1 MLEGENL
8 NEKEN
13 ILQVKNLKKY
23 FPITRG
29 VFARVCGYLKAV
41 DDVSFSVRRGE
52 TVGLVGESGSGKTT
66 TAKTILRLTEPSD
79 GEIVFDG
86 VRITELEGAA
96 LRSLRRNMQVVFQDP
111 YSSLNPR
118 MTVGA
123 IIREGLDIHRVGRR
137 RERRERVHTLLREVG
152 LDPSFEN
159 RYPHEFSGGQRQR
172 VGIARARALEPKFII
187 CDEPVSALDVSIRA
201 QIINLLTDLQ
211 SRHNL
216 SYLFI
221 SHDLGVVRYVSHRV
235 AVMYLGKIV
244 EEAPANELYRN
255 PRHPYTRALLSA
267 IPVADPRRRTKREI
281 LPGSVPSLF
290 NLPTG
295 CRFHPRCRFAEEI
308 CRRESP
314 PERRISAEHTLL
326 CHKDKPRTSVRG

>member
-1 MLEGENL
+1 VLEGENL
-8 NEKEN
+8 SEREN
-13 ILQVKNLKKY
+13 ILEVRNLKKY

-41 DDVSFSVRRGE
+41 DGISFSVACGE
-52 TVGLVGESGSGKTT
+52 TVGLVGESGCGKTT
-66 TAKTILRLTEPSD
+66 AARTILRLTEPTD

-86 VRITELEGAA
+86 IRVTELEGAA
-96 LRSLRRNMQVVFQDP
+96 MRSLRRNMQVVFQDP

-123 IIREGLDIHRVGRR
+123 IIREGLDIHRVGTK
-137 RERRERVHTLLREVG
+137 RERRERVRALLREVG
-152 LDPSFEN
+152 LDPSCESL
-159 RYPHEFSGGQRQR
+159 YPHEFSGGQRQR
-172 VGIARARALEPKFII
+172 VGIARALALEPKFIV
-187 CDEPVSALDVSIRA
+187 CDEPVSALDVSIQA
-201 QIINLLTDLQ
+201 QIINLLRDLQ
-211 SRHNL
+211 SKHNL

-255 PRHPYTRALLSA
+255 PRHPYTKALLSA
-267 IPVADPRRRTKREI
+267 IPVADPRRRTRREI

-290 NLPTG
+290 NLPAG
-295 CRFHPRCRFAEEI
+295 CRFHPRCRFTEDI
-308 CRRESP
+308 CRTEPP
-314 PERRISAEHTLL
+314 PEHRITPEHTLL
-326 CHKDKPRTSVRG
+326 CHKETTDKHG